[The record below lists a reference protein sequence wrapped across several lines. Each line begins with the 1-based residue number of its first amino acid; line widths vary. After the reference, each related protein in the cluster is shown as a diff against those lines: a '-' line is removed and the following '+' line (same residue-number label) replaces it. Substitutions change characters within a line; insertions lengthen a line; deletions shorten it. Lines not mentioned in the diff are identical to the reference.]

1 MNTHKHLYP
10 AVFHEEN
17 GGFRVE
23 FPGLDGC
30 VTQGDTFEE
39 AYEMATEALGLY
51 LETKEGVFDYPK
63 PIRLNKADI
72 DQNSYVVMIEFDE
85 VEYLKRTNSKS
96 VKKTL
101 TIPKWLD
108 VLAVRNNVNFSQTLQ
123 NALIENIENNS
134 MTLGE
139 NQLKVEN

>member
-1 MNTHKHLYP
+1 MNKHLYP
-10 AVFHEEN
+10 SIFHEEN
-17 GGFRVE
+17 GGFWVE
-23 FPGLDGC
+23 FPGLSGC

-51 LETKEGVFDYPK
+51 LETEDGVFNYPE
-63 PIRLNKADI
+63 PIKVNKSDV
-72 DQNSYVVMIEFDE
+72 DESSYVVMIEFDE
-85 VEYLKRTNSKS
+85 VEYLRKTNSQS

-123 NALIENIENNS
+123 NALMENIVN
-134 MTLGE
+134 
-139 NQLKVEN
+139 K